1 MKMTAQG
8 IDVSKHQGTI
18 DWVTV
23 KNSGKVDFAIL
34 RAGYGN
40 GTKDTMFERNYLEC
54 KKNGIPVGAY
64 WYLYSTTAKGA
75 LEEAKAFEQVL
86 YGKQI
91 DLPIFLDI
99 EEKKTFDSGNA
110 SEIVDTF
117 CSYLESKGFYVGVYC
132 SKYYLN
138 TYLSRITS
146 RWAGWV
152 AQWGDKCTFSQP
164 YLLWQKSEKGKI
176 AGITGNV
183 DLDEFHEDGMFENVQ
198 NFIHRQGMNGYSKQI
213 TDTENA
219 APKAAKKRIQLI
231 VDGKTLYDDYADFFD
246 GFTT

>member
-1 MKMTAQG
+1 MTAQG

-18 DWVTV
+18 DWVRV

-40 GTKDTMFERNYLEC
+40 GNKDAMFERNYLEC

-117 CSYLESKGFYVGVYC
+117 CSYLESKGFYIGLYC

-152 AQWGDKCTFSQP
+152 AQWADKCTFSQP
-164 YLLWQKSEKGKI
+164 YLLWQKSEKGKVD
-176 AGITGNV
+176 GITGNV

-198 NFIHRQGMNGYSKQI
+198 NFIHVNGMNGYSKPEQQ
-213 TDTENA
+213 T
-219 APKAAKKRIQLI
+219 APAETTTAKKRVQLI
-231 VDGKTLYDDYADFFD
+231 VDGTTVYDNYLDFFK
-246 GFTT
+246 

>member
-1 MKMTAQG
+1 MMMTAQG

-23 KNSGKVDFAIL
+23 KNTGRVDFAIL

-40 GTKDTMFERNYLEC
+40 GNKDAMFERNYLEC

-117 CSYLESKGFYVGVYC
+117 CSYLESKGFYIGVYC
-132 SKYYLN
+132 SKYWLN
-138 TYLSRITS
+138 TYLPRVTA

-152 AQWGDKCTFSQP
+152 AQWSDKCTFSQP
-164 YLLWQKSEKGKI
+164 YLIWQKSEKGKI

-198 NFIHRQGMNGYSKQI
+198 NFIHRQGMNGYAKQI
-213 TDTENA
+213 VDTENA
-219 APKAAKKRIQLI
+219 APTAAKKRIQLI
-231 VDGKTLYDDYADFFD
+231 VDGKAVFDNYVDFFE
-246 GFTT
+246 